1 MTNATNAHT
10 CESDIIIRSFRIEIF
25 NTTRIEKEYRYVL
38 QDQTRIRQ
46 IGLNLG

>member
-25 NTTRIEKEYRYVL
+25 NTTRIQKGYAL